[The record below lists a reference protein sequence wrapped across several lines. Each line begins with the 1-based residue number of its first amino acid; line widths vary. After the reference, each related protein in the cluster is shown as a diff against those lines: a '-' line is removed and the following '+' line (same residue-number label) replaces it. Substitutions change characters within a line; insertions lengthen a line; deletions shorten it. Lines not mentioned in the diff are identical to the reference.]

1 MISKYV
7 AVALAA
13 LSCLLTASAQTS
25 TTESFN
31 PSTGAMDVNYAG
43 YLSKHDVVYNS
54 PNTNPLWGQ
63 MVGNGRVGA
72 MVWSAN
78 GITMQVGAVD
88 TSEESAFSG
97 GMLNLY
103 TSPGMDT
110 GYATYQQRLSLYN
123 GTLTTTYDAN
133 RTVTIMGSPNSE
145 LMGIHVTDTRT
156 NVTSVTLDLSIW
168 NTSGIT
174 SSYGSVPNITTWQTV
189 STYANSTGIGLSRGQ
204 VDPNN
209 FGYTLAA
216 TVEGASFTTQTVNS
230 NDVRLIITPTSS
242 YTIWFTCATRL
253 NAPNNNSVTQAQT
266 NLANAVQTGYATILS
281 NYESWWNAYWAK
293 FFVQY
298 SNSSGAADYLENI
311 YYYYTYLI
319 ACGGYANYPFHFI
332 NGDFSAV
339 QDQHA
344 LKWGYA
350 YWFWNERDLYNS
362 FLASNHPEV
371 LEGFNNLY
379 SRNLSALEAYT
390 TTRFG
395 FNGAWIPETMGW
407 NADPSGTMD
416 SSYTKDIYS
425 SGTEAAQNMYMT
437 YKYTNN
443 ATYLS
448 TVAYPFMRQI
458 CMFYVNKFSK
468 NSSGQYYMAVSNSHE
483 TYWDVQD
490 AITDLLAVRTLFPE
504 AIAEANALGQDS
516 SLVTQWQN
524 LLNNLVA
531 YPSNGTAYLP
541 NDPPA
546 APTHNDENV
555 VSEMLWPYSVTGIGY
570 PDYSLIDSA
579 YVNRPFPY
587 DNVWSPD
594 AIQAARLGLGDSA
607 FDGMETMLERYQ
619 SYPNGRTNNTNGEFE
634 YMGVHLSAMNEQ
646 LLQSYNDV
654 IRVFP
659 AQQSDTSFVS
669 SFTLAAKDGFLV
681 SSERGSSG
689 IKYVGIESLY
699 GNTASVYNPWGTQAI
714 DVRNMS
720 TNSVMLTSTSA
731 QFSFP
736 TAANTVY
743 VVERTSEPFSGFSHL
758 QLTGTGNGS
767 AKTLPGTSCTLGIG
781 QGQSSTPEGPYGGT
795 PAAIPGTV
803 MAENYDTGGQ
813 GTGYSV
819 SSVNGSANSYRSD
832 GVDLETATA
841 PATGNDLGWSATG
854 QWFRYTVNVSTAGT
868 YTVSFLVA
876 SPTAI
881 ADGFHL
887 SNASGTNLS
896 GSVAVPATGGYQTW
910 VTVTASVTLPA
921 GTQTLTLNDDAAGW
935 NIDSIAFAAVSTAEG
950 PYPGPAAAAVPG
962 TVLNENYDT
971 GGQGVAYNVTSTNG
985 TANTYRSQ
993 GVDLEPATSP
1003 ATGNDLGWSTA
1014 GQWFRYTVNA
1024 SSVGTYTVSFLVAS
1038 PTAFADAFHL
1048 SNSSGSNLS
1057 GSVAAP
1063 ATGGYQTWTTVT
1075 ANVTLPA
1082 GKQTLTLSE
1091 DAAGWNIDSMA
1102 FASSGGGSCTTA
1114 PSAPTGLAASGT
1126 TSSGTT
1132 LNWTAVTA
1140 PANCSISSYTVL
1152 KNGTSIGTATGT
1164 SFAVSGLTASTN
1176 YSFTVEATDAAGTS
1190 AASSAVSVTTSA
1202 ASGGEGP
1209 YPGPSAA
1216 AVPGTV
1222 LAENYDTGGQSVA
1235 YNVTS
1240 TNGTA
1245 NTYRTGGVDL
1255 EAATAPATGNDLGWS
1270 AAGQWFRYTVNVST
1284 AGSYTVSFLVA
1295 SPTAIADGFHLS
1307 NSSGTNLTGS
1317 VAVPATGGYQTW
1329 ATVKATV
1336 TLPAGTQTLTLN
1348 DDAAG
1353 WNIDSLAFAS
1363 SGGTGTPVIQIDSG
1377 GAASGAWVADTDFTG
1392 GTAVTTT
1399 NTITTTGVTNP
1410 APQAVYQSNRYNAP
1424 TYTIGGLTAGT
1435 SYTVRLHFAETYW
1448 TAAGQ
1453 REFNVSINGA
1463 QVLTNFDIF
1472 KTAGGENIANMQQFT
1487 ATANSSG
1494 QIVITSTNVVDNAQ
1508 FNGIEVDH

>member
-1 MISKYV
+1 MISRYV
-7 AVALAA
+7 AVVLASLSCALAA
-13 LSCLLTASAQTS
+13 SGQTS
-25 TTESFN
+25 TTESFS

-43 YLSKHDVVYNS
+43 YLSQHDVVYNS
-54 PNTNPLWGQ
+54 ENTNPLWGQ

-88 TSEESAFSG
+88 TSEETAFSG
-97 GMLNLY
+97 GLLNLY

-110 GYATYQQRLSLYN
+110 GYTTYQQRLSLYN
-123 GTLTTTYDAN
+123 GTLTTTYDSN

-145 LMGIHVTDTRT
+145 LMGIHVVDTRT

-174 SSYGSVPNITTWQTV
+174 SSYGDVPNITTWQTV

-204 VDPNN
+204 ADPNN

-230 NDVRLIITPTSS
+230 NDVRLIITPTSN

-253 NAPNNNSVTQAQT
+253 NAANNNSVTQAQT
-266 NLANAVQTGYATILS
+266 NLANAVSTGYASILS

-298 SNSSGAADYLENI
+298 SNSSGAANYLENM

-350 YWFWNERDLYNS
+350 YWYWNERDVYNS
-362 FLASNHPEV
+362 FLASNHPEI
-371 LEGFNNLY
+371 LEGLNNLY

-416 SSYTKDIYS
+416 SSYTINIYS
-425 SGTEAAQNMYMT
+425 SGTEAAQNMYLI

-443 ATYLS
+443 TTYLT

-458 CMFYVNKFSK
+458 CMFYVNELSK

-483 TYWDVQD
+483 TYWNVQD

-516 SLVTQWQN
+516 TLVTQWQN
-524 LLNNLVA
+524 VLNNLVA

-570 PDYSLIDSA
+570 SDFSLIDSA

-587 DNVWSPD
+587 GNVWSPD

-607 FDGMETMLERYQ
+607 YDGMVTMLNNYQ

-659 AQQSDTSFVS
+659 AQPSDTSFVS

-689 IKYVGIESLY
+689 IKYVGIDSLY

-720 TNSVMLTSTSA
+720 TNAVILTSSSA
-731 QFSFP
+731 EFSFP

-743 VVERTSEPFSGFSHL
+743 VVERTSEPFSSYSHL

-795 PAAIPGTV
+795 AAAVPGTV

-819 SSVNGSANSYRSD
+819 SSVNGSDNGYRSD

-841 PATGNDLGWSATG
+841 PATGNDLGWSASG
-854 QWFRYTVNVSTAGT
+854 QWFRYTVNVATAGTYKVSFLVASPTAVTDAFHLSNSSGTNLSGSIAVPATGGYQTWVTVTATATLPAGTQTLTLNEDAGGWNIDSIAFAAVTTGEGSYPGPSAAAIPGTVLNENYDTGGQGVAYNITSTNGTDNTYRSQGVDLETATAPATGNDLGWSAAGQWFKYTVNASTAGS

-876 SPTAI
+876 SPTAVTD
-881 ADGFHL
+881 AFHL
-887 SNASGTNLS
+887 SNSSGTNLS

-910 VTVTASVTLPA
+910 TTVTANITLSA
-921 GTQTLTLNDDAAGW
+921 GTQTLTLDDDAAGW
-935 NIDSIAFAAVSTAEG
+935 NIDSMAFAAVTTGEG

-962 TVLNENYDT
+962 TVMAENYDT

-993 GVDLEPATSP
+993 GVDLEP
-1003 ATGNDLGWSTA
+1003 
-1014 GQWFRYTVNA
+1014 
-1024 SSVGTYTVSFLVAS
+1024 
-1038 PTAFADAFHL
+1038 
-1048 SNSSGSNLS
+1048 
-1057 GSVAAP
+1057 
-1063 ATGGYQTWTTVT
+1063 
-1075 ANVTLPA
+1075 
-1082 GKQTLTLSE
+1082 
-1091 DAAGWNIDSMA
+1091 
-1102 FASSGGGSCTTA
+1102 
-1114 PSAPTGLAASGT
+1114 
-1126 TSSGTT
+1126 
-1132 LNWTAVTA
+1132 
-1140 PANCSISSYTVL
+1140 
-1152 KNGTSIGTATGT
+1152 
-1164 SFAVSGLTASTN
+1164 
-1176 YSFTVEATDAAGTS
+1176 
-1190 AASSAVSVTTSA
+1190 
-1202 ASGGEGP
+1202 
-1209 YPGPSAA
+1209 
-1216 AVPGTV
+1216 
-1222 LAENYDTGGQSVA
+1222 
-1235 YNVTS
+1235 
-1240 TNGTA
+1240 
-1245 NTYRTGGVDL
+1245 
-1255 EAATAPATGNDLGWS
+1255 ATAPATGNDLGWS

-1295 SPTAIADGFHLS
+1295 SPTAFADAFHLS
-1307 NSSGTNLTGS
+1307 NSSGTNLSGS

-1329 ATVKATV
+1329 VTVKANV
-1336 TLPAGTQTLTLN
+1336 TLPAGQQTLTLSE
-1348 DDAAG
+1348 DAGG
-1353 WNIDSLAFAS
+1353 WNIDSMAFAS
-1363 SGGTGTPVIQIDSG
+1363 GTTGTPVIQIDCG

-1392 GTAVTTT
+1392 GTAVTST
-1399 NTITTTGVTNP
+1399 NAITTSGVTNP

-1453 REFNVSINGA
+1453 REFNLSINGA
-1463 QVLTNFDIF
+1463 QVLTDFDIF
-1472 KTAGGENIANMQQFT
+1472 ATAGGENIATVKQFT

-1494 QIVITSTNVVDNAQ
+1494 QIVITSTNVIDNAQ